1 MPNTRRN
8 PRRVPS
14 DLKLGPAKPIAST
27 TRETENQDVPGEGVE
42 PPRNRSAV
50 GHISRSVTPAS
61 ACASGETVLKLWSR
75 LLQVCAA
82 PSKTKF
88 GWPDPGAE
96 FAKGDSPFAF
106 RIPV

>member
-61 ACASGETVLKLWSR
+61 ARASGETVLKLWSTTSACEGGSFR
-75 LLQVCAA
+75 R
-82 PSKTKF
+82 T
-88 GWPDPGAE
+88 GWIERTEGLNSRS
-96 FAKGDSPFAF
+96 GTLVLHSP
-106 RIPV
+106 